1 MSEKRGSSRGAM
13 PRIRFVGASIL
24 AASVA
29 LGLVG
34 GVAAEAQ
41 ARGGATAV
49 SGPVFA
55 WMLLDAET
63 GQVLSE
69 QNADVLTYP
78 ASLTKMMTLYLTFEA
93 INQGRV
99 RTDQL
104 FTVSA
109 YAASR
114 SPSKLG
120 LVPGEAVP
128 LRDLIL
134 GLVTR
139 SANDAASVIAENL
152 AGSEINFARYMTWKA
167 RQLGMQHTWY
177 QNASGLPDPSQR
189 TTARDVARLSLALY
203 HDFPREYRY
212 FSTQAFYFRG
222 DEINTHNHLLEWYQ
236 GADGIKTGFVN
247 ASGFNIA
254 TSAVRNGRR
263 LIGVIMGG
271 RSAHSRDLQM
281 ASLLD
286 QGFAVLG
293 NRQPAQPLV
302 AAAPSA
308 GPRASSGSA
317 IATAA
322 PSTSAIVAAAA
333 PAPTASAIA
342 AAAGPR
348 ASSGSAITASATSPA
363 IAATQAAPAP
373 AARAIVPMEQV
384 IAAVDDEEDDDESDA
399 QDSKSGA
406 LRRAASAA
414 LRHLAPVSKA
424 QAAPAVHVKTAA
436 EDGWSVQLGAYRD
449 QSAARQALRRASGL
463 DAVSGK
469 PQQVLAPSK
478 ADRRGLYRARLLG
491 FSESGAR
498 SACGS
503 LKKRKIECTV
513 VRSPEKLARG

>member
-1 MSEKRGSSRGAM
+1 
-13 PRIRFVGASIL
+13 
-24 AASVA
+24 
-29 LGLVG
+29 
-34 GVAAEAQ
+34 
-41 ARGGATAV
+41 
-49 SGPVFA
+49 
-55 WMLLDAET
+55 
-63 GQVLSE
+63 
-69 QNADVLTYP
+69 
-78 ASLTKMMTLYLTFEA
+78 
-93 INQGRV
+93 
-99 RTDQL
+99 
-104 FTVSA
+104 
-109 YAASR
+109 
-114 SPSKLG
+114 
-120 LVPGEAVP
+120 
-128 LRDLIL
+128 
-134 GLVTR
+134 
-139 SANDAASVIAENL
+139 
-152 AGSEINFARYMTWKA
+152 MTWKA

-302 AAAPSA
+302 AAAPST
-308 GPRASSGSA
+308 GPRASSSTA
-317 IATAA
+317 IAASA
-322 PSTSAIVAAAA
+322 PPTSAVVAASAA
-333 PAPTASAIA
+333 APTASAIT

-348 ASSGSAITASATSPA
+348 ASAGNA
-363 IAATQAAPAP
+363 IAAPVSSSTIAAAQAAPAS
-373 AARAIVPMEQV
+373 ATRAIVPMEQV
-384 IAAVDDEEDDDESDA
+384 IAAVDDEEDDDASDTE
-399 QDSKSGA
+399 DRKSGT

-424 QAAPAVHVKTAA
+424 QAAPAVHVRTAA
-436 EDGWSVQLGAYRD
+436 EEGWSVQLGAYRD

-463 DAVSGK
+463 DEVSGK
-469 PQQVLAPSK
+469 PQQVLAPAKS
-478 ADRRGLYRARLLG
+478 DRRGLYRAPSARLQRERRPVGVRLIEKAQDRVHGGSVSRETRPRLTG
-491 FSESGAR
+491 FAAGRPGAR
-498 SACGS
+498 TGKEATCRVLNTTGPLSITRNTG
-503 LKKRKIECTV
+503 RDF
-513 VRSPEKLARG
+513 RS

>member
-1 MSEKRGSSRGAM
+1 M
-13 PRIRFVGASIL
+13 
-24 AASVA
+24 
-29 LGLVG
+29 
-34 GVAAEAQ
+34 
-41 ARGGATAV
+41 TAV

-93 INQGRV
+93 LNQGRV

-152 AGSEINFARYMTWKA
+152 AGSEVNFARYMTWKA

-302 AAAPSA
+302 AAAPAA

-317 IATAA
+317 IA
-322 PSTSAIVAAAA
+322 AAA
-333 PAPTASAIA
+333 PAASAIVTA
-342 AAAGPR
+342 TAPAPTVSAITAAAGPR
-348 ASSGSAITASATSPA
+348 ASSGSAIAASATSPA

-399 QDSKSGA
+399 RRQQERGA
-406 LRRAASAA
+406 APGRQRRAAASGAGVESAGRA
-414 LRHLAPVSKA
+414 RRSRQDGCRGRLECPARRLSRPVGGASGVAPCLG
-424 QAAPAVHVKTAA
+424 PRRRERKTAA
-436 EDGWSVQLGAYRD
+436 GSGAVESG
-449 QSAARQALRRASGL
+449 SAR
-463 DAVSGK
+463 AVSG
-469 PQQVLAPSK
+469 PS
-478 ADRRGLYRARLLG
+478 ARLQRERRPVGVRLIEKAQDRVHG
-491 FSESGAR
+491 
-498 SACGS
+498 GS
-503 LKKRKIECTV
+503 VSR
-513 VRSPEKLARG
+513 

>member
-1 MSEKRGSSRGAM
+1 MSEKRGRFRGAM
-13 PRIRFVGASIL
+13 PRMRFVGASIL
-24 AASVA
+24 AASIA
-29 LGLVG
+29 LGLTSG
-34 GVAAEAQ
+34 LASEAH
-41 ARGGATAV
+41 ARGGGAAV

-55 WMLLDAET
+55 WILLDAET

-93 INQGRV
+93 LNQGRI

-109 YAASR
+109 FAASR

-120 LVPGEAVP
+120 LTPGEAVP

-139 SANDAASVIAENL
+139 SANDAAAVIAENL
-152 AGSEINFARYMTWKA
+152 AGSEVNFARYMTWKA

-222 DEINTHNHLLEWYQ
+222 DEIGTHNHLLEWYQ

-293 NRQPAQPLV
+293 SRPPAQPLV
-302 AAAPSA
+302 AAAPA
-308 GPRASSGSA
+308 TGPRASSGNV
-317 IATAA
+317 IAA
-322 PSTSAIVAAAA
+322 SA

-342 AAAGPR
+342 AATGPR
-348 ASSGSAITASATSPA
+348 AFSGNAITTSAPSST
-363 IAATQAAPAP
+363 IAAAQAAPAS

-384 IAAVDDEEDDDESDA
+384 IAAIDDEEDDDAGDTEDR
-399 QDSKSGA
+399 KSGT

-414 LRHLAPVSKA
+414 LRHLAPMSKA
-424 QAAPAVHVKTAA
+424 QAAPAVHVKTVA
-436 EDGWSVQLGAYRD
+436 EDGWSIQLGAFRD

-503 LKKRKIECTV
+503 LKKRRIECTV
-513 VRSPEKLARG
+513 VRSPVNFARG

>member
-13 PRIRFVGASIL
+13 PGIRFVGASIL

-55 WMLLDAET
+55 WILLDAET

-93 INQGRV
+93 LNQGRI

-109 YAASR
+109 FAASR

-120 LVPGEAVP
+120 LTPGEAVA

-139 SANDAASVIAENL
+139 SANDAAAVIAENL
-152 AGSEINFARYMTWKA
+152 AGSEVNFARYMTWKA

-236 GADGIKTGFVN
+236 GADGIKTGFVS

-302 AAAPSA
+302 AAAPAA
-308 GPRASSGSA
+308 GPRVSSGSA
-317 IATAA
+317 IA
-322 PSTSAIVAAAA
+322 PSASAVVAAAA

-348 ASSGSAITASATSPA
+348 ASSGSAIAASGTPPA

-373 AARAIVPMEQV
+373 AARAIMPMEQV
-384 IAAVDDEEDDDESDA
+384 IAAVDDEEDDDE
-399 QDSKSGA
+399 
-406 LRRAASAA
+406 
-414 LRHLAPVSKA
+414 
-424 QAAPAVHVKTAA
+424 
-436 EDGWSVQLGAYRD
+436 
-449 QSAARQALRRASGL
+449 
-463 DAVSGK
+463 
-469 PQQVLAPSK
+469 
-478 ADRRGLYRARLLG
+478 
-491 FSESGAR
+491 
-498 SACGS
+498 
-503 LKKRKIECTV
+503 
-513 VRSPEKLARG
+513 